1 MTFSS
6 HKLPDHVFGIKD
18 GSKAYMVK
26 STGESSQKWKMVK
39 GISGVE
45 GYVSFESVEKPGHF
59 LKCTGL
65 FELVLAPLEENN
77 ENFKNEASFL
87 PGATTIVRD

>member
-6 HKLPDHVFGIKD
+6 HKLPDHVFGIKN
-18 GSKAYMVK
+18 GSEAHMVK
-26 STGESSQKWKMVK
+26 STGESSQNWKMVK

-59 LKCTGL
+59 LKSNSL
-65 FELVLAPLEENN
+65 FELIVAPLEENN
-77 ENFKNEASFL
+77 EKFKQSASFL
-87 PGATTIVRD
+87 PGAQATVRV